1 MSHHPLGRQR
11 GFSLLEL
18 LVAFVI
24 MAMSLAVL
32 YRASGGTVTTAL
44 AVERQGQA
52 AVLATSLLNAHDVVP
67 PEGLQSSG
75 QSAGMAWTL
84 RSEPFAGN
92 PAEPGAVLLHQV
104 WLRLTWEDPNGR
116 EGALELTTM
125 RPQRQPVAGG
135 RAS

>member
-1 MSHHPLGRQR
+1 MTSSPPQAQR

-52 AVLATSLLNAHDVVP
+52 AVLASSLLNSHDVVP
-67 PEGLQSSG
+67 AEGLQASG
-75 QSAGMAWTL
+75 QRAGMAWTL
-84 RSEPFAGN
+84 RSAPYAGN

-104 WLRLTWEDPNGR
+104 WVRLTWDDGGR
-116 EGALELTTM
+116 EGVLELTTL
-125 RPQRQPVAGG
+125 RPQRLPVAGG
-135 RAS
+135 RVS

>member
-1 MSHHPLGRQR
+1 MRSPPHAQR

-32 YRASGGTVTTAL
+32 YRASGGTVSSAL

-67 PEGLQSSG
+67 AEGLAASG
-75 QSAGMAWTL
+75 QRAGMVWTL

-92 PAEPGAVLLHQV
+92 PAEPGAVQLHQL
-104 WLRLTWEDPNGR
+104 WLRLTWNDGGR
-116 EGALELTTM
+116 DGVLELTTL
-125 RPQRQPVAGG
+125 RPQRLPVAGG
-135 RAS
+135 RAP